1 MITLTPDDLSLAKSL
16 AQLKAA
22 SGSHSPSIATLRET
36 LPTLKI
42 KIDACFLSNPYAT
55 DLFMQELESKLI
67 AQGGLRDALE
77 FYPSQNAAIAQ
88 KLAKYLHI
96 DSPHIFIGNGAI
108 EVIQAVLHNFVR
120 TNLVVPIP
128 TFSSYYEFVRDGVE
142 VLLYKLPKEQNYALD
157 IEAYTKFIQDHNA
170 KNALIINPNNP
181 DGGYI
186 PYDTL
191 RECLARLRHLENVI
205 IDESFLHFGY
215 EDSSLEQISYTKLV
229 EEFSN
234 VVLIKSMSKDFGVA
248 GLRAGYGVMAKNRVE
263 ALLHNGYLWNV
274 NGLSEFFFSLFGDD
288 EFLQKYER
296 VRKSYI
302 TQTQEFFKALG
313 QIDSIKT
320 YPSKAN
326 FALVELLNGAKAQDL
341 CIKLLSSYGIYT
353 RSCSDKI
360 GLDGEFL
367 RIASRSEQENT
378 QILQSLQEV
387 FKGDF

>member
-1 MITLTPDDLSLAKSL
+1 MIHLNANDLALAKSL

-22 SGSHSPSIATLRET
+22 SGSHSPSIATLKEA
-36 LPTLKI
+36 LPSLKI
-42 KIDACFLSNPYAT
+42 TIDACFLSNPYAT
-55 DLFMQELESKLI
+55 DLFMQELESKLL
-67 AQGGLRDALE
+67 AKQGLRDALE
-77 FYPSQNAAIAQ
+77 FYPSQNHIIAQ

-128 TFSSYYEFVRDGVE
+128 TFSSYYEFVRNDAK
-142 VLLYKLPKEQNYALD
+142 VLLYKLPKEQNYTLD

-170 KNALIINPNNP
+170 KNALLINPNNP

-191 RECLARLRHLENVI
+191 RECLARLRHLDTII
-205 IDESFLHFGY
+205 IDESFLHFAY
-215 EDSSLEQISYTKLV
+215 EDSSLGQISYTKLV

-248 GLRAGYGVMAKNRVE
+248 GLRAGYGIMAENRVRD
-263 ALLHNGYLWNV
+263 LLRNGYLWNV
-274 NGLSEFFFSLFGDD
+274 NGLSEFFFNLFCDD
-288 EFLQKYER
+288 DFLQKYER
-296 VRKSYI
+296 VRRSYI

-313 QIDSIKT
+313 QINSIKT
-320 YPSKAN
+320 YPSRAN
-326 FALVELLNGAKAQDL
+326 FALIELLNGTKAQDL

-360 GLDGEFL
+360 GLEGEFL
-367 RIASRSEQENT
+367 RIASRSEQENA
-378 QILQSLQEV
+378 QILQALQEI
-387 FKGDF
+387 FSAC

>member
-1 MITLTPDDLSLAKSL
+1 MIHLNANDLALAKSL

-22 SGSHSPSIATLRET
+22 SGSHSPSIATLKEA
-36 LPTLKI
+36 LPSLKI
-42 KIDACFLSNPYAT
+42 TIDACFLSNPYAT
-55 DLFMQELESKLI
+55 DLFMQELESKLL
-67 AQGGLRDALE
+67 AKQGLRDALE
-77 FYPSQNAAIAQ
+77 FYPSQNHIIAQ

-108 EVIQAVLHNFVR
+108 EVIQAVLHNFVQ

-128 TFSSYYEFVRDGVE
+128 TFSSYYEFVRNDAK
-142 VLLYKLPKEQNYALD
+142 VLLYKLPKEQNYTLD
-157 IEAYTKFIQDHNA
+157 IEAYTKFIQDYNA
-170 KNALIINPNNP
+170 KNALLINPNNP

-191 RECLARLRHLENVI
+191 RECLARLRHLDTII
-205 IDESFLHFGY
+205 IDESFLHFAY
-215 EDSSLEQISYTKLV
+215 EDSSLEQISYTKLAQ
-229 EEFSN
+229 EFSN

-248 GLRAGYGVMAKNRVE
+248 GLRAGYGIMAENRVRD
-263 ALLHNGYLWNV
+263 LLRNGYLWNV
-274 NGLSEFFFSLFGDD
+274 NGLSEFFFNLFSDD

-296 VRKSYI
+296 VRRSYI

-313 QIDSIKT
+313 QINSIKT

-326 FALVELLNGAKAQDL
+326 FALVELLNGTKAQDL

-360 GLDGEFL
+360 GLEGEFL
-367 RIASRSEQENT
+367 RIASRNEQENA
-378 QILQSLQEV
+378 QILQALQEI
-387 FKGDF
+387 FSAC

>member
-1 MITLTPDDLSLAKSL
+1 MIHLNANDLALAKSL

-22 SGSHSPSIATLRET
+22 SGSHSPSIATLKEAI
-36 LPTLKI
+36 PSLKI
-42 KIDACFLSNPYAT
+42 TIDACFLSNPYAT
-55 DLFMQELESKLI
+55 DLFMQELESKLL
-67 AQGGLRDALE
+67 AKQGLRDVLE
-77 FYPSQNAAIAQ
+77 FYPSQNHIIAQ

-108 EVIQAVLHNFVR
+108 EVIQAVLHNFVQ

-157 IEAYTKFIQDHNA
+157 IEAYIKFIQDHNA
-170 KNALIINPNNP
+170 KNALLINPNNP

-191 RECLARLRHLENVI
+191 RECLARLRHLDTII
-205 IDESFLHFGY
+205 IDESFLHFAY
-215 EDSSLEQISYTKLV
+215 EDSNLGQISYTKLAQ
-229 EEFSN
+229 EFSN

-248 GLRAGYGVMAKNRVE
+248 GLRAGYGIMAENRVRD
-263 ALLHNGYLWNV
+263 LLRNGYLWNV
-274 NGLSEFFFSLFGDD
+274 NGLSEFFFNLFSDD

-296 VRKSYI
+296 VRRSYI

-313 QIDSIKT
+313 QINSIKT

-326 FALVELLNGAKAQDL
+326 FALIELLNGTKAQDL

-353 RSCSDKI
+353 RSCNDKI
-360 GLDGEFL
+360 GLEGEFL
-367 RIASRSEQENT
+367 RIASRSEQENA
-378 QILQSLQEV
+378 QILQALQEI
-387 FKGDF
+387 FSAC

>member
-1 MITLTPDDLSLAKSL
+1 MIELNSSDLSLAKAL
-16 AQLKAA
+16 ATLKDA

-36 LPTLKI
+36 LPSLEI

-67 AQGGLRDALE
+67 DQGGLRDALE
-77 FYPSQNAAIAQ
+77 FYPSQNALIAQ

-96 DSPHIFIGNGAI
+96 DSSYIFIGNGAI
-108 EVIQAVLHNFVR
+108 EVIQAVLHNFVQ

-128 TFSSYYEFVRDGVE
+128 TFSSYYEFVLDGVE
-142 VLLYKLPKEQNYALD
+142 VLFYKLPKEQDYALD
-157 IEAYTKFIQDHNA
+157 IEAYTKFIKDHNA

-181 DGGYI
+181 NGGYI

-191 RECLARLRHLENVI
+191 HECLAKLRHLESII
-205 IDESFLHFGY
+205 IDESFLHFSY
-215 EDSSLEQISYTKLV
+215 EDSSLALINYTKLV

-248 GLRAGYGVMAKNRVE
+248 GLRAGYGVMAKERVE
-263 ALLHNGYLWNV
+263 TLLHNGYLWNV

-288 EFLQKYER
+288 WFLQQYER

-302 TQTQEFFKALG
+302 IQTQKFFKHLG
-313 QIDSIKT
+313 QINAIKT

-326 FALVELLNGAKAQDL
+326 FALVELLDGIKAQDL
-341 CIKLLSSYGIYT
+341 CIKLLGSYGIYT

-367 RIASRSEQENT
+367 RVASRSEQENA
-378 QILQSLQEV
+378 QILHSLQEI
-387 FKGDF
+387 FKAC

>member
-1 MITLTPDDLSLAKSL
+1 MIHLNANDLALAKSL

-22 SGSHSPSIATLRET
+22 SGSHSPSIATLKEA
-36 LPTLKI
+36 LPSLKI
-42 KIDACFLSNPYAT
+42 TIDACFLSNPYAT
-55 DLFMQELESKLI
+55 DLFMQELESKLL
-67 AQGGLRDALE
+67 AKQGLRDALE
-77 FYPSQNAAIAQ
+77 FYPSQNHIIAQ

-128 TFSSYYEFVRDGVE
+128 TFSSYYEFVRNDAK
-142 VLLYKLPKEQNYALD
+142 VLLYKLPKEQNYTLD

-170 KNALIINPNNP
+170 KNALLINPNNP

-191 RECLARLRHLENVI
+191 RECLARLRHLDTII
-205 IDESFLHFGY
+205 IDESFLHFAY
-215 EDSSLEQISYTKLV
+215 EDSSLEQISYTKLAQ
-229 EEFSN
+229 EFSN

-248 GLRAGYGVMAKNRVE
+248 GLRAGYGIMAENRVRD
-263 ALLHNGYLWNV
+263 LLRNGYLWNV
-274 NGLSEFFFSLFGDD
+274 NGLSEFFFNLFCDD

-296 VRKSYI
+296 VRRSYI

-313 QIDSIKT
+313 QINSIKT
-320 YPSKAN
+320 YPSRAN
-326 FALVELLNGAKAQDL
+326 FALIELLNGTKAQDL

-360 GLDGEFL
+360 GLEGEFL
-367 RIASRSEQENT
+367 RIASRSEQENA
-378 QILQSLQEV
+378 QILQALQEI
-387 FKGDF
+387 FSAC

>member
-1 MITLTPDDLSLAKSL
+1 MIHLNANDLALAKSL

-22 SGSHSPSIATLRET
+22 SGSHSPSIATLKEA
-36 LPTLKI
+36 LPSLKI
-42 KIDACFLSNPYAT
+42 TIDACFLSNPYAT
-55 DLFMQELESKLI
+55 DLFMQELESKLL
-67 AQGGLRDALE
+67 AKQGLRDALE
-77 FYPSQNAAIAQ
+77 FYPSQNHIIAQ

-108 EVIQAVLHNFVR
+108 EVIQAVLHNFVQ

-157 IEAYTKFIQDHNA
+157 IEAYTKFIKDHNA
-170 KNALIINPNNP
+170 KNALLINPNNP

-191 RECLARLRHLENVI
+191 RECLARLRHLESII

-215 EDSSLEQISYTKLV
+215 EDSSLGQISYTKLAQ
-229 EEFSN
+229 EFSN

-248 GLRAGYGVMAKNRVE
+248 GLRAGYGIMAENRVRD
-263 ALLHNGYLWNV
+263 LLRNGYLWNV
-274 NGLSEFFFSLFGDD
+274 NGLSEFFFNLFSDD
-288 EFLQKYER
+288 DFLQKYER
-296 VRKSYI
+296 VRRSYI

-313 QIDSIKT
+313 QINSIKT
-320 YPSKAN
+320 YPSRAN
-326 FALVELLNGAKAQDL
+326 FALIELLNGTKAQDL

-360 GLDGEFL
+360 GLEGEFL
-367 RIASRSEQENT
+367 RIASRSEQENA
-378 QILQSLQEV
+378 QILQALQEI
-387 FKGDF
+387 FSAC

>member
-1 MITLTPDDLSLAKSL
+1 MIHLNANDLALAKSL

-22 SGSHSPSIATLRET
+22 SGSHSPSIATLKEA
-36 LPTLKI
+36 LPSLKI
-42 KIDACFLSNPYAT
+42 TIDACFLSNPYAT
-55 DLFMQELESKLI
+55 DLFMQELESKLL
-67 AQGGLRDALE
+67 AKQGLRDALE
-77 FYPSQNAAIAQ
+77 FYPSQNHIIAQ

-108 EVIQAVLHNFVR
+108 EVIQAVLHNFVQ

-128 TFSSYYEFVRDGVE
+128 TFSSYYEFVRNDAK
-142 VLLYKLPKEQNYALD
+142 VLLYKLPKEQNYTLD
-157 IEAYTKFIQDHNA
+157 IEAYTKFIKDHNA
-170 KNALIINPNNP
+170 KNALLINPNNP
-181 DGGYI
+181 DGSYI

-191 RECLARLRHLENVI
+191 RECLARLRHLDTII
-205 IDESFLHFGY
+205 IDESFLHFAY

-248 GLRAGYGVMAKNRVE
+248 GLRAGYGIMAENRVRD
-263 ALLHNGYLWNV
+263 LLRNGYLWNV
-274 NGLSEFFFSLFGDD
+274 NGLSEFFFNLFSDD

-296 VRKSYI
+296 VRRSYI

-313 QIDSIKT
+313 QINSIKT

-326 FALVELLNGAKAQDL
+326 FALIELLNGTKAQDL

-353 RSCSDKI
+353 RSCNDKI
-360 GLDGEFL
+360 GLEGEFL
-367 RIASRSEQENT
+367 RIASRSEQENA
-378 QILQSLQEV
+378 QILQALQEI
-387 FKGDF
+387 FSAC

>member
-1 MITLTPDDLSLAKSL
+1 MIHLNANDLALAKSL

-22 SGSHSPSIATLRET
+22 SGSHSPSIATLKEA
-36 LPTLKI
+36 LPSLKI
-42 KIDACFLSNPYAT
+42 TIDACFLSNPYAT

-67 AQGGLRDALE
+67 TQGGLRDALE
-77 FYPSQNAAIAQ
+77 FYPSQNHIIAQ

-128 TFSSYYEFVRDGVE
+128 TFSSYYEFVRNDAK
-142 VLLYKLPKEQNYALD
+142 VLLYKLPKEQNYTLD

-170 KNALIINPNNP
+170 KNALLINPNNP

-191 RECLARLRHLENVI
+191 RECLARLRHLDTII
-205 IDESFLHFGY
+205 IDESFLHFAY
-215 EDSSLEQISYTKLV
+215 EDSSLGQISYTKLV

-248 GLRAGYGVMAKNRVE
+248 GLRAGYGIMAENRVRD
-263 ALLHNGYLWNV
+263 LLRNGYLWNV
-274 NGLSEFFFSLFGDD
+274 NGLSEFFFNLFCDD
-288 EFLQKYER
+288 DFLQKYER
-296 VRKSYI
+296 VRRSYI

-313 QIDSIKT
+313 QINSIKT
-320 YPSKAN
+320 YPSRAN
-326 FALVELLNGAKAQDL
+326 FALIELLNGTKAQDL

-360 GLDGEFL
+360 GLEGEFL
-367 RIASRSEQENT
+367 RIASRSEQENA
-378 QILQSLQEV
+378 QILQALQEI
-387 FKGDF
+387 FSAC

>member
-1 MITLTPDDLSLAKSL
+1 MIHLNANDLALAKSL

-22 SGSHSPSIATLRET
+22 SGSHSPSIATLKEA
-36 LPTLKI
+36 LPSLKI
-42 KIDACFLSNPYAT
+42 TIDACFLSNPYAT
-55 DLFMQELESKLI
+55 DLFMQELESKLL
-67 AQGGLRDALE
+67 AKQGLRDALE
-77 FYPSQNAAIAQ
+77 FYPSQNHIIAQ

-108 EVIQAVLHNFVR
+108 EVIQAVLHNFVQ

-128 TFSSYYEFVRDGVE
+128 TFSSYYEFVRNDAK

-170 KNALIINPNNP
+170 KNALLINPNNP

-191 RECLARLRHLENVI
+191 RECLARLRHLDTII
-205 IDESFLHFGY
+205 IDESFLHFAY
-215 EDSSLEQISYTKLV
+215 EDSSLGQISYTKLAQ
-229 EEFSN
+229 EFSN

-248 GLRAGYGVMAKNRVE
+248 GLRAGYGIMAENRVRD
-263 ALLHNGYLWNV
+263 LLRNGYLWNV
-274 NGLSEFFFSLFGDD
+274 NGLSEFFFNLFSDD

-296 VRKSYI
+296 VRRSYI

-313 QIDSIKT
+313 QINSIKT
-320 YPSKAN
+320 YPSRAN
-326 FALVELLNGAKAQDL
+326 FALIELLNGTKAQDL

-360 GLDGEFL
+360 GLEGEFL
-367 RIASRSEQENT
+367 RIASRSEQENA
-378 QILQSLQEV
+378 QILQALQEI
-387 FKGDF
+387 FSAC

>member
-1 MITLTPDDLSLAKSL
+1 MIHLNANDLALAKSL

-22 SGSHSPSIATLRET
+22 SGSHSPSIATLKEA
-36 LPTLKI
+36 LPSLKI
-42 KIDACFLSNPYAT
+42 TIDACFLSNPYAT
-55 DLFMQELESKLI
+55 DLFMQELESKLL
-67 AQGGLRDALE
+67 AKQGLRDALE
-77 FYPSQNAAIAQ
+77 FYPSQNHIIAQ

-108 EVIQAVLHNFVR
+108 EVIQAVLHNFVQ

-128 TFSSYYEFVRDGVE
+128 TFSSYYEFVRNDAK
-142 VLLYKLPKEQNYALD
+142 VLLYKLPKEQNYTLD

-170 KNALIINPNNP
+170 KNALLINPNNP

-191 RECLARLRHLENVI
+191 RECLARLRHLDTII
-205 IDESFLHFGY
+205 IDESFLHFAY
-215 EDSSLEQISYTKLV
+215 EDSSLEQISYTKLAQ
-229 EEFSN
+229 EFSN

-248 GLRAGYGVMAKNRVE
+248 GLRAGYGIMAENRVRD
-263 ALLHNGYLWNV
+263 LLRNGYLWNV
-274 NGLSEFFFSLFGDD
+274 NGLSEFFFNLFCDD

-296 VRKSYI
+296 VRRSYI

-313 QIDSIKT
+313 QINSIKT
-320 YPSKAN
+320 YPSRAN
-326 FALVELLNGAKAQDL
+326 FALIELLNGTKAQDL

-360 GLDGEFL
+360 GLEGEFL
-367 RIASRSEQENT
+367 RIASRSEQENA
-378 QILQSLQEV
+378 QILQALQEI
-387 FKGDF
+387 FSAC